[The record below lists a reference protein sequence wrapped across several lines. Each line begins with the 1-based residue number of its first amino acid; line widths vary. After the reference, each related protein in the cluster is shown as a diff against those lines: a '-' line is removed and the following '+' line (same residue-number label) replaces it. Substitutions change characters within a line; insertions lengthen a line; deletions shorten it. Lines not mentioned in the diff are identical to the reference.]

1 MYEHGLIAPVLALVL
16 WSLVMWIWLY
26 ATRIPAMQ
34 KAKINPQQAALDR
47 ELKLPPQAMWPA
59 DNYNHLM
66 EQPTIYYA
74 TCLAAQLGGMT
85 DAVNIGLA
93 WLYVVLR
100 VIHSLVQAT
109 VNLITLRFMIFT
121 VSTIVLAI
129 LAIRVTAQVCGYGF
143 PF

>member
-1 MYEHGLIAPVLALVL
+1 MQMYEHGLIAPVLALVL

-34 KAKINPQQAALDR
+34 KAKINPQQAAIDR

-74 TCLAAQLGGMT
+74 TCLAAQLAGTT
-85 DAVNIGLA
+85 DAINIGLA

-109 VNLITLRFMIFT
+109 VNLVTLRFTIF
-121 VSTIVLAI
+121 SISSIVLAI
-129 LAIRVTAQVCGYGF
+129 LAVRVTLQVLGYV
-143 PF
+143 